1 MWVELPIKCMHLVLS
16 HALPPQFIEQPQ
28 KVGVVIPILPKV
40 STTSMVTK
48 LTGSIAGVD
57 EKGVL

>member
-1 MWVELPIKCMHLVLS
+1 MHLVLS
-16 HALPPQFIEQPQ
+16 HALLPQLIEEPQ
-28 KVGVVIPILPKV
+28 KVGVIIPILPKV

-57 EKGVL
+57 EKRVL